1 MSGETP
7 APTPTPTPSPA
18 PAPATEQKDWMVAL
32 LLSILLGGWGVDRFY
47 LGYVGLGIA
56 KLAVTIC
63 TCGIGGLIWWIYD
76 IIQIA
81 TMKMVDAN
89 GRPLLKK

>member
-7 APTPTPTPSPA
+7 TPAP
-18 PAPATEQKDWMVAL
+18 PAPATGQKDWLVAL
-32 LLSILLGGWGVDRFY
+32 LLSIFLGTWGVDRFY
-47 LGYVGLGIA
+47 LGYIGLGIA
-56 KLAVTIC
+56 KLVVTFV

-89 GRPLLKK
+89 GQPLYKK